1 MHVINDDG
9 SNAVKLTSLEG
20 SIGRSSW
27 SPDGSK
33 IAYQS
38 GGDIYVLNSDGT
50 NIVMLTDNS
59 GKINARD
66 ANPFW
71 SPDGTYIAFDRSRDT
86 DPGGWDIYVMKSDGS
101 NQVQITSGSSAVNPD
116 SGQ

>member
-9 SNAVKLTSLEG
+9 SNAVKLTSLER

-59 GKINARD
+59 GNLGKINARD

-71 SPDGTYIAFDRSRDT
+71 SPDGTYIAFD
-86 DPGGWDIYVMKSDGS
+86 
-101 NQVQITSGSSAVNPD
+101 
-116 SGQ
+116 

>member
-9 SNAVKLTSLEG
+9 SNAVKLTFLEG

-33 IAYQS
+33 ITYQS

-71 SPDGTYIAFDRSRDT
+71 SPDGSKIAF
-86 DPGGWDIYVMKSDGS
+86 
-101 NQVQITSGSSAVNPD
+101 
-116 SGQ
+116 

>member
-9 SNAVKLTSLEG
+9 SNAVKLTFLEG

-33 IAYQS
+33 ITYQS

-50 NIVMLTDNS
+50 NIVMQTLSGRQTEPISHLTDPATP
-59 GKINARD
+59 IPA
-66 ANPFW
+66 
-71 SPDGTYIAFDRSRDT
+71 DGIST
-86 DPGGWDIYVMKSDGS
+86 
-101 NQVQITSGSSAVNPD
+101 
-116 SGQ
+116 